1 MEAAIKAIQETPV
14 PTMLIVAGLFF
25 ILLGFISKLGGM
37 IEVSSEQKKFTIPI
51 GLLVLTIGLVL
62 YFDPSLDSVSPGS
75 SSGVPLTSELTPTP
89 TLSSPVS
96 NSSEEISAA
105 EPTPTPALSPSASE
119 TFPISNEVDATIDD
133 PDGYTNIRSGQGTQY
148 SIIARVNEGE
158 VFYTIP
164 QQSNDWWPVR
174 TKDNRYGYL
183 HRSRI
188 KLQN

>member
-75 SSGVPLTSELTPTP
+75 SSGVPLTSEPTPTP